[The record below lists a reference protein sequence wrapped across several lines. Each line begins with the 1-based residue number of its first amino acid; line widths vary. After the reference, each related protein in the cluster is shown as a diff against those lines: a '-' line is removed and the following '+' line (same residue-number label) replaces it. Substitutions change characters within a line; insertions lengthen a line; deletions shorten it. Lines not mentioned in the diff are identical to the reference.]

1 MAASNMKAVK
11 LRMRSIESTMQITR
25 AMQLVAASKLR
36 KAKERADATRPTF
49 KVLHDTLVDIAV
61 GNTDFESPYTE
72 ANANEKW
79 LYVVIAGDRGMAGGY
94 NANIFRK
101 MAELTEGK
109 KFDVLPLGKKAVE
122 YYRHREANIVTEAFA
137 EVANINMGD
146 CLSIA
151 DIICDAYKK
160 GEYGHIAVC
169 YTGFISMLT
178 QRPSS
183 SALLPLSDF
192 WKEVE
197 QVVEA
202 EPVRNLILYEPTSE
216 EVFDA
221 IVPQYLAALVYTAKN
236 ESVASELAARRTA
249 MDAATKNAG
258 EMLDNLSLY
267 YNRARQASITQE
279 ITETVAGAEGT

>member
-61 GNTDFESPYTE
+61 GNTDFASPYTE
-72 ANANEKW
+72 TNANEKW

-94 NANIFRK
+94 NANVFRK
-101 MAELTEGK
+101 MAELTAGK
-109 KFDVLPLGKKAVE
+109 QFDVLPLGKKAVE
-122 YYRHREANIVTEAFA
+122 YYRRRQVNIVTEAFA
-137 EVANINMGD
+137 EVATINMGD

-151 DIICDAYKK
+151 DIICEAYKK

-178 QRPSS
+178 QRPAF

-192 WKEVE
+192 WKEGESEMSYMFIELGPKKYV
-197 QVVEA
+197 QNLLNFYTQSSPFLAIDRKDIIKRGVVA
-202 EPVRNLILYEPTSE
+202 FCR
-216 EVFDA
+216 
-221 IVPQYLAALVYTAKN
+221 
-236 ESVASELAARRTA
+236 
-249 MDAATKNAG
+249 
-258 EMLDNLSLY
+258 
-267 YNRARQASITQE
+267 
-279 ITETVAGAEGT
+279 ETLTRL